1 MDISYIWDTYLEMEH
16 EYEKQFISECIRL
29 GADEN
34 ITFSSHEIE
43 SYMVRYDDPSESAK
57 SFMESGAAHKIFV
70 PEIGSIPILDDLPF

>member
-34 ITFSSHEIE
+34 IYFYSREIE
-43 SYMVRYDDPSESAK
+43 SYMVRYDDPSEAAK
-57 SFMESGAAHKIFV
+57 DFMESGSAHKIFV
-70 PEIGSIPILDDLPF
+70 PEIDAIPILDNLPF